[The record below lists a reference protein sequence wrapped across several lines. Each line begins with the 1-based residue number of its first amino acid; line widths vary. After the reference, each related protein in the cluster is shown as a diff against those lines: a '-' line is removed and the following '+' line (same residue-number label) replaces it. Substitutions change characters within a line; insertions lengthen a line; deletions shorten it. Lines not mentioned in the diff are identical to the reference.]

1 MATLSKFDAQHARR
15 RDGHEQEVGIAENYL
30 QGFHEGVSGL
40 MGGARLSEAV
50 IGLPQHL
57 QLARLVFRFVLCCAR
72 RYAQRGMQKVAA
84 DVAPAR
90 EPHRRR
96 HTGAR
101 QLVQEGIDP
110 LARRAVVQPARGVV
124 RDEVDLEVLAA
135 EQLRERLGLVGP
147 VAGVG
152 ALKLQVGGAELLQQ
166 LVFIGFGKAE
176 VHGEGSW
183 GSRS

>member
-90 EPHRRR
+90 ERDAGPAPALLPTAHSAPPGCRTARSRR
-96 HTGAR
+96 
-101 QLVQEGIDP
+101 
-110 LARRAVVQPARGVV
+110 
-124 RDEVDLEVLAA
+124 
-135 EQLRERLGLVGP
+135 
-147 VAGVG
+147 
-152 ALKLQVGGAELLQQ
+152 
-166 LVFIGFGKAE
+166 
-176 VHGEGSW
+176 
-183 GSRS
+183 